1 MAGWVMQAKVDV
13 YMWLGQHEPEKTVK
27 EYMRHLPPGYDMTA
41 GMARSPEPPKLLVY
55 PGAAV

>member
-41 GMARSPEPPKLLVY
+41 EMARSPEPPKLLVY